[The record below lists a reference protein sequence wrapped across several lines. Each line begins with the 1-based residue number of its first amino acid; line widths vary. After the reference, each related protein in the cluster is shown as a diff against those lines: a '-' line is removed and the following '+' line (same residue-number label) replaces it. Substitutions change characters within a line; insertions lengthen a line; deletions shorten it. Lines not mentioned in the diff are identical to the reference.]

1 MTRIDHAALGVSK
14 PPMLDHAENIT
25 DVLHQNARRVRHIV
39 QVAFAKV
46 RQAGAGHQVEVFEG
60 GVEAFAQAGVEGW
73 QWGVAVDQ

>member
-1 MTRIDHAALGVSK
+1 MFN
-14 PPMLDHAENIT
+14 HAEHIT

-39 QVAFAKV
+39 QVTLGEV

-60 GVEAFAQAGVEGW
+60 GVEAFAQAGVEVR